1 MKGWY
6 GLQVSQYCTIAKTRF
21 SHDPSGAFGRKRH
34 GGFAG
39 KFNRENT
46 IQETIKEKMHN
57 LRKRFLAFLKVIAVK
72 YLLCAADLKFRKIIA
87 QSRKPNIFL
96 FAFGGSTLSKQM
108 ARRIRQSP
116 RIFTFPLDLHLRTV
130 H

>member
-39 KFNRENT
+39 KFNQENT
-46 IQETIKEKMHN
+46 IQETITCAQFKK
-57 LRKRFLAFLKVIAVK
+57 KVSSVFK
-72 YLLCAADLKFRKIIA
+72 
-87 QSRKPNIFL
+87 
-96 FAFGGSTLSKQM
+96 GH
-108 ARRIRQSP
+108 RR
-116 RIFTFPLDLHLRTV
+116 
-130 H
+130 